1 MMKMI
6 LTIASREFR
15 SLFLSPLAW
24 SILAVLQFVLAYL
37 FITEIEAYNALQPRL
52 ASLNDAPGLTDLV
65 VAPLYSNAGIFL
77 LLLTPLLTMRI
88 ICQERRNQT
97 LALLLSAPV
106 TSSEIILGKYSA
118 ILGFLLMITLLI
130 SGMPLT
136 LLLGG
141 SLDFGK
147 YLANILALL
156 LVLASFASIGLYMS
170 SIASHPTVA
179 AISSFAVL
187 LLLWIMDVTTGQ
199 YNQNTEVLQYL
210 SILEHFQSLQSGFI
224 SSTDI
229 CYFLLFTA
237 TFLILSIRQLENERL
252 QK

>member
-1 MMKMI
+1 MI

-37 FITEIEAYNALQPRL
+37 FLTEIEAYNALQPRL
-52 ASLNDAPGLTDLV
+52 ASLNNAPGVTDLV

-106 TSSEIILGKYSA
+106 ASSEIILGKYSA
-118 ILGFLLMITLLI
+118 IMGFLLIITLLI
-130 SGMPLT
+130 SSMPLT

-141 SLDFGK
+141 SLDVGK

-170 SIASHPTVA
+170 SIAPHPTIAGV
-179 AISSFAVL
+179 SSFAVL
-187 LLLWIMDVTTGQ
+187 LLLWIMDITTGQ
-199 YNQNTEVLQYL
+199 YDQNTEILQYL
-210 SILEHFQSLQSGFI
+210 SILEHFQNLQSGVV
-224 SSTDI
+224 STTDI